1 MVANSDAPPFRGSR
15 TPGTTMAATR
25 TPAAGPPP
33 GSRMVPATDP
43 PETSCAALHTRIA
56 ADTLRRFMAEIEA
69 ATAPAVPADLDHPR
83 QARRQAQVRRPVPEQ
98 LRQRLRRHGHRD
110 LRLQHRRVR
119 AMQTPPIVRSIPLLR
134 WRPRAP
140 G

>member
-25 TPAAGPPP
+25 TPAASPPP
-33 GSRMVPATDP
+33 GSRMVPVTDP

-56 ADTLRRFMAEIEA
+56 ADTLRTVMAEFQA
-69 ATAPAVPADLDHPR
+69 ATVRADLDRQP
-83 QARRQAQVRRPVPEQ
+83 QARLQVQERHPVPEP
-98 LRQRLRRHGHRD
+98 LRQRLRHRGHRD
-110 LRLQHRRVR
+110 RRLQHRRVR
-119 AMQTPPIVRSIPLLR
+119 AMQTPPVVRLIPLLR
-134 WRPRAP
+134 LRPRVP